1 MSTAV
6 AVATSRLGEILVAD
20 GAITEEE
27 LDQALLAQE
36 DCKRFLGSILIDF
49 GFASK
54 ENIGTAL
61 ERQLGIEFVDLTATG
76 IDEGAFSA
84 LPEKVIRR
92 HRAIPFQLVG
102 DALSVAMA
110 DPSDLYALDE
120 MRLSTPYRIQTYVAS
135 EGDVEQAIMDRL
147 SEQTSA
153 NQALADLELETEDE
167 EFDEPSTEDL
177 ELLIG
182 DSPIVRLVDSIVGA
196 AVDARAS
203 DIHLEPQPA
212 GMRVRFRVDGMLYD
226 AMVVPRNLQAALIS
240 RIKVLGGMDIAER
253 RRPQDGHISIK
264 RKGTRYDL
272 RVSTVRTVDGE
283 KAVIRLIESDNLV
296 VSLEALGLSE
306 QQLEIVAAVS
316 QRPHGIILVT
326 GPTGSGKTTLLYS
339 ILNSISRPTDN
350 IITIEDPVEC
360 HIENINQI
368 QVNTKAGVT
377 FAEGLK
383 CILRQDPNVIMVGE
397 IRDLETAEIAI
408 RSAMTGHLVFSTV
421 HTNDAPGSI
430 TRLVDMGVE
439 PFLVSS
445 SLLAVIASRLVRLRC
460 TTCARLNRPLP
471 ARNADL
477 NLASDGGC
485 PECKD
490 AGYKGRTG
498 IFEIMRASD
507 EIRRLALEKGST
519 QKIREAA
526 VREGMVTLGEAGAQK
541 VREGLTTDE
550 EVARVFGDV

>member
-6 AVATSRLGEILVAD
+6 ATATSRLGEILIAD
-20 GAITEEE
+20 RAITEEE
-27 LDQALLAQE
+27 LNQALTAQQ
-36 DCKRFLGSILIDF
+36 DCNRFLGSILIDF
-49 GFASK
+49 GFATK
-54 ENIGTAL
+54 EDIGRAL
-61 ERQLGIEFVDLTATG
+61 ERQLGVEFVDLAEVG
-76 IDEGAFSA
+76 IDEGAFAA

-92 HRAIPFQLVG
+92 HRAIPFQLAG
-102 DALSVAMA
+102 DVLSVAMA

-120 MRLSTPYRIQTYVAS
+120 MRLSTPYRIQTYVSS
-135 EGDVEQAIMDRL
+135 EGDVEQAILDRL

-153 NQALADLELETEDE
+153 NLALAELELETEE
-167 EFDEPSTEDL
+167 EQSDEPSTEDL

-212 GMRVRFRVDGMLYD
+212 GMRVRYRVDGMLYE

-240 RIKVLGGMDIAER
+240 RVKVLGGMDIAER
-253 RRPQDGHISIK
+253 RRPQDGHISIR
-264 RKGTRYDL
+264 RKGTGYDL

-296 VSLEALGLSE
+296 VSMGRLGLSDE
-306 QQLEIVAAVS
+306 QHELVQDIA
-316 QRPHGIILVT
+316 QKPHGIVLVT

-360 HIENINQI
+360 HIADINQI

-377 FAEGLK
+377 FAEGLR
-383 CILRQDPNVIMVGE
+383 CVLRQDPNVIMVGE

-421 HTNDAPGSI
+421 HTNDAPGAI

-460 TTCARLNRPLP
+460 PTCARLNRPLP
-471 ARNADL
+471 SRDADL
-477 NLASDGGC
+477 NLTGEGGC
-485 PECKD
+485 PECKGV
-490 AGYKGRTG
+490 GYKGRTG

-519 QKIREAA
+519 QKIRDTAIN
-526 VREGMVTLGEAGAQK
+526 EGMVTLSEAGMAK
-541 VREGLTTDE
+541 VQSGETTEE